1 MSGGAEFLLISHIA
15 LTSACFN
22 ISLSRLIIV
31 NTGTAVCTQF
41 NRSTMLFHNIRS
53 HPFLYLCGLSMYKPF
68 KTP

>member
-22 ISLSRLIIV
+22 ISLSCLIIV
-31 NTGTAVCTQF
+31 NTGAVVCTQF

-53 HPFLYLCGLSMYKPF
+53 HPFS
-68 KTP
+68 